1 MQNQTRFVDVLS
13 KFVYRYTLNTSIMV
27 IGFAMVLYV
36 ILHFSVSL
44 NMLNKLE
51 GEVKETINNEIE
63 DEVYQLQHHLNLVEN
78 NTKVLA
84 LKYTELFNNYSNY
97 EVIGT
102 LPTFTVHDNGV
113 YYKSKDNNG
122 SSLYYSMTTPLTP
135 YAIGKAL
142 KTETTDPLMKLIV
155 ENDELATQA
164 YFNSF
169 DDMNRIYPY
178 IEEIPLVYG
187 PSLDVQSFNF
197 YFLADE
203 IHNPDRG
210 LVWTPPYLDP
220 AGQGWIISCLSPIY
234 RGDFLEGVIGL
245 DVPLEILEEHA
256 LSAVHLKESGILL
269 VDQSGLIVAMN
280 ENTEKFINLE
290 DVSQEEYTVVEKN
303 MLKPESYNIFSFDNI
318 QMRDLL
324 VHIYQNDPKEIN
336 LNNQNYYVTKDSIE
350 TMSWEFITITSTAV
364 IKKDIN
370 SINRSV
376 NINMLIILISIF
388 IIVTTI
394 LFVYK
399 KKIIK
404 MAKVVSDPLEKMAVN
419 AKSFGIEGDFISKA
433 ESSGILE
440 IDLLNRE
447 LYLMSKEIVNRKDRL
462 IAVQIEN
469 KKAEV
474 TIETYHKEAIT
485 DNLTQ
490 VYNRRKI
497 DDVLDA
503 EVKRSK
509 RYKNTFS
516 ILLLDIDYFK
526 EINDKYGH
534 QVGDE
539 ILKGVAKT
547 LKNSVRHSDVV
558 SRWGGDEFLIVII
571 EANEAEAAIIA
582 EKIRYAIEFGVFDHD
597 IKTTTS
603 IGVAEYDFKQ
613 NDARELLRKADIALY
628 QAKNEGRNK
637 VVKYNRSGAN
647 DE

>member
-1 MQNQTRFVDVLS
+1 
-13 KFVYRYTLNTSIMV
+13 
-27 IGFAMVLYV
+27 
-36 ILHFSVSL
+36 
-44 NMLNKLE
+44 
-51 GEVKETINNEIE
+51 
-63 DEVYQLQHHLNLVEN
+63 
-78 NTKVLA
+78 
-84 LKYTELFNNYSNY
+84 
-97 EVIGT
+97 
-102 LPTFTVHDNGV
+102 
-113 YYKSKDNNG
+113 
-122 SSLYYSMTTPLTP
+122 MTTPLTP

-142 KTETTDPLMKLIV
+142 KTEKTDSLMKLIV
-155 ENDELATQA
+155 ENDELATQV

-178 IEEIPLVYG
+178 IEDIPLVYG

-203 IHNPDRG
+203 IHNSERE

-245 DVPLEILEEHA
+245 DVPLEMLEKQA
-256 LSAVHLKESGILL
+256 LSAVHLKESSILL

-280 ENTEKFINLE
+280 ENAETFISLE
-290 DVSQEEYTVVEKN
+290 EVSQDEYTVVEKN
-303 MLKPESYNIFSFDNI
+303 ILKPESYNIFSFDNM

-336 LNNQNYYVTKDSIE
+336 LNKQNYYVTKDSIE
-350 TMSWEFITITSTAV
+350 TMSWEFITITSTAIV
-364 IKKDIN
+364 KKDIN

-388 IIVTTI
+388 IIVAI
-394 LFVYK
+394 VLFVYK
-399 KKIIK
+399 QKIIK

-419 AKSFGIEGDFISKA
+419 AKSFGIEGDFISNA

-509 RYKNTFS
+509 RYRNTFS

-539 ILKGVAKT
+539 ILKGVAKI

-582 EKIRYAIEFGVFDHD
+582 EKIRNAIEFGVFDHD

-613 NDARELLRKADIALY
+613 NDARDLLRKADIALY
-628 QAKNEGRNK
+628 EAKNEGRNK
-637 VVKYNRSGAN
+637 VVKYNRIGAN